1 MKILTRENKDIKKE
15 DVIRIYEDSLKK
27 VVDWVRRC
35 FGKNLV
41 SVLDMVTDARILY
54 DKADFFKGIL
64 EKLRMELNSLHAKRK
79 RVGKKWYW
87 DLKPDY
93 RLGEEIRIE

>member
-1 MKILTRENKDIKKE
+1 
-15 DVIRIYEDSLKK
+15 
-27 VVDWVRRC
+27 
-35 FGKNLV
+35 
-41 SVLDMVTDARILY
+41 MVTDARIY

>member
-1 MKILTRENKDIKKE
+1 LVE
-15 DVIRIYEDSLKK
+15 VK
-27 VVDWVRRC
+27 VRH
-35 FGKNLV
+35 GK
-41 SVLDMVTDARILY
+41 Y

-87 DLKPDY
+87 DLKPD
-93 RLGEEIRIE
+93 

>member
-1 MKILTRENKDIKKE
+1 
-15 DVIRIYEDSLKK
+15 
-27 VVDWVRRC
+27 
-35 FGKNLV
+35 
-41 SVLDMVTDARILY
+41 
-54 DKADFFKGIL
+54 
-64 EKLRMELNSLHAKRK
+64 MELNSLHAKRK